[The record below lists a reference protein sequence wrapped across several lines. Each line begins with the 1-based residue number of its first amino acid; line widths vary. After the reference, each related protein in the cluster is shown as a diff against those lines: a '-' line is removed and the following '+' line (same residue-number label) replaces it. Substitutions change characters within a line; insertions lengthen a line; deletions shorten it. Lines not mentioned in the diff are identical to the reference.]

1 MASILK
7 STLIEF
13 LSCQLN
19 LMSYSVNG
27 PPPLPRLGVDL
38 HGRVVRRAVVRYGE
52 GRGLASGGD
61 GREEVDC
68 AAHDLARVVAQ
79 HGSEHHRV
87 GQRRGL
93 AP

>member
-19 LMSYSVNG
+19 LVSYSANG

-38 HGRVVRRAVVRYGE
+38 HGRVV
-52 GRGLASGGD
+52 
-61 GREEVDC
+61 
-68 AAHDLARVVAQ
+68 
-79 HGSEHHRV
+79 
-87 GQRRGL
+87 
-93 AP
+93 